1 MGDPSHD
8 KSCEVCH
15 AKVAEL
21 RRGRCWGCYSRWTE
35 ARPVGV
41 GAACCICN
49 ERRRDNLRMV
59 ELLRAWMPM
68 CHNCAAKATV
78 LAPMPQTMDELR
90 RRLARDRR
98 AADRRAGTKPDDRV
112 FKRERRGLERR
123 AMGLANGDD
132 LMLLDEDDILM
143 IEELSELTS
152 EDGGDETR
160 IVDLLPPKPSPMPRR
175 GRFASGRHLWN
186 QNRRR

>member
-1 MGDPSHD
+1 MGDVSHD
-8 KSCEVCH
+8 DKTCEVCH

-35 ARPVGV
+35 ARPVGI

-68 CHNCAAKATV
+68 CHNCATKATV
-78 LAPMPQTMDELR
+78 LSPMPQTLDEIR
-90 RRLARDRR
+90 RRLRRDRR
-98 AADRRAGTKPDDRV
+98 AVERRIGKPDDRV

-123 AMGLANGDD
+123 AVGHTNGDD
-132 LMLLDEDDILM
+132 MMILDDEDILM
-143 IEELSELTS
+143 IEELSELS
-152 EDGGDETR
+152 PEDMAGNETR
-160 IVDLLPPKPSPMPRR
+160 IVELVAADQATRPVR
-175 GRFASGRHLWN
+175 
-186 QNRRR
+186 